1 MSLYLPFHLQI
12 PMTMQTLRDIKPP
25 IDVPVNPLP
34 FILIG
39 LTILLAVA
47 GAVWMYLRK
56 RRHLDIIP
64 TAEEIVVNPPH
75 EIAYEQLNDLKDTDC
90 DMETYHTRISYILRE
105 YIALRY
111 RIPALA
117 LTSTHL
123 LQQLQRVTLKQIGES
138 DIKRIQLFFDRCDTV
153 KFANREPEPS
163 EVDAR
168 MADALWFVEETQLSA

>member
-1 MSLYLPFHLQI
+1 MSFFSQFHLQS
-12 PMTMQTLRDIKPP
+12 PLTLQNLRDIKPP
-25 IDVPVNPLP
+25 IEVPVSPLP

-39 LTILLAVA
+39 LTLLLAVF
-47 GAVWMYLRK
+47 GAIWMSLRK
-56 RRHLDIIP
+56 RRQQEELP
-64 TAEEIVVNPPH
+64 ATEEIVVHPPH
-75 EIAYEQLNDLKDTDC
+75 EIAFEQLNNLKDAQC

-123 LQQLQRVTLKQIGES
+123 LQQLTFRQIGDS
-138 DIKRIQLFFDRCDTV
+138 DMKRIQQFFARCDTV

-163 EVDAR
+163 EIAAR
-168 MADALWFVEETQLSA
+168 MEDALWFVEETKSSS